1 MTASRTAEM
10 TAAKNRIATAD
21 AFIDA
26 LTPAQIETCLWM
38 IALDAV
44 AGRIKTNDDVAATL
58 AQALRLAATE
68 AQEA

>member
-1 MTASRTAEM
+1 
-10 TAAKNRIATAD
+10 
-21 AFIDA
+21 
-26 LTPAQIETCLWM
+26 M